1 MPQTPK
7 RPLFSLPGKVT
18 LFVLVLLL
26 LGAGV
31 ASGIAALGGDPWQ
44 VLVFTAMVMVPLGA
58 WLMARYFY
66 PAQHFLQVLKDGVQ
80 SARDRDFS
88 MRLVDTRRDEL
99 GELARVFNEMADV
112 LRAERKN
119 LLQKEMM
126 LDSVFQSSPTA
137 IVLINPNGRIVF
149 SNRAARMLLGSGR
162 RLEGHAFHEIVENCP
177 EEMREVI
184 VAGSDALFT
193 VPGGKDDE
201 ETYHLSQRVFHLNAQ
216 RHTMYM
222 VRRLTHELRR
232 QEVAVWKK
240 VIRVMSHELNN
251 TLAPITSLFHSA
263 RTVIDRPEH
272 SAKLHTIFE
281 SIAERTSHLKDFLE
295 GYARFARLPRPRKQL
310 VEWGEFLGQL
320 QQIFPFHNPGEA
332 PAQPGYFDSSQVQ
345 QALINLLKNAREAG
359 SPPQDIELSVA
370 TTEDGGTRIQ
380 VQDRGEGME
389 EDVLRQALLPFY
401 SSKSTGTGLG
411 LPLCREILEAH
422 GGTLRIQNRKGGG
435 TAVTCWLPSRPAAP
449 SHPQA

>member
-1 MPQTPK
+1 LQTPK
-7 RPLFSLPGKVT
+7 GPLFSLPGKVT
-18 LFVLVLLL
+18 LFALVLLL

-31 ASGIAALGGDPWQ
+31 AAGIAALGAGPWQ
-44 VLVFTAMVMVPLGA
+44 IFVFTAAVMVPVGA
-58 WLMARYFY
+58 WLMARFFY
-66 PAQHFLQVLKDGVQ
+66 PAQHFLQALKDGVQ
-80 SARDRDFS
+80 SSRDRDFS

-99 GELARVFNEMADV
+99 GELARVFNEMSDV
-112 LRAERKN
+112 LRSERKN

-137 IVLINPNGRIVF
+137 IVLTNPNGRIVF
-149 SNRAARMLLGSGR
+149 SNRAAKTLLGSGR
-162 RLEGHAFHEIVENCP
+162 RLEGHSFQEIMESCP
-177 EEMREVI
+177 EEMRDVI
-184 VAGSDALFT
+184 AGGTDALFT
-193 VPGGKDDE
+193 VPSGKDDE

-222 VRRLTHELRR
+222 VKRLTHELRR

-263 RTVIDRPEH
+263 RTVADRPEH
-272 SAKLHTIFE
+272 ADKLDTIFE
-281 SIAERTSHLKDFLE
+281 SIEERTSHLKDFLE

-310 VEWGEFLGQL
+310 VEWEDFLGRL
-320 QQIFPFHNPGEA
+320 QQIFPFRNPGEA
-332 PAQPGYFDSSQVQ
+332 PQRPGYFDASQVQ
-345 QALINLLKNAREAG
+345 QALINLLKNASEAG
-359 SPPQDIELSVA
+359 SPPEDIELSVA
-370 TTEDGGTRIQ
+370 SPEDGGTRIQ
-380 VQDRGEGME
+380 VLDRGKGMD

-422 GGTLRIQNRKGGG
+422 GGTLRIQNRRGGG
-435 TAVTCWLPSRPAAP
+435 TTVTCWLPSRPGN
-449 SHPQA
+449 